1 MRTRAATWLL
11 TLGVLAVSCGPGA
24 TEPSSS
30 VLDETT
36 SEATTTS
43 AATTT
48 SESAAGGADIEL
60 YLVEM
65 SNQAADVERQI
76 GDFECSYNEEF
87 FPGSCGMEFVE
98 EGEEVEPPPEPT
110 EEEQFAYQQGL
121 WVGMFDMRV
130 AHAEVL
136 DAIAPPAR
144 FESAHQEFVDAYR
157 AYFTYLRDLVA
168 GFVDLDEFYEFFDAI
183 FDPIAEPPP
192 GHMDVYM
199 PFVESC
205 QSLEELGSDAGS
217 RTDLSCPTAPPE
229 PESINVGIGDAWS
242 ATPNP
247 LPVGDG
253 LVLMTITNSG
263 PRDIRPVV
271 LHVYGGDPLDL
282 PIIDGVIDLSRD
294 GMVDPASGYTGFN
307 LVYAGEDAVF
317 IDESGVTG
325 QPPVLSAGE
334 SVEAVIW
341 SEETMVV
348 FDYEPGQFTAGSY
361 VVVERS
367 GSP

>member
-1 MRTRAATWLL
+1 MRTRAAALL
-11 TLGVLAVSCGPGA
+11 VTLGVLAVSCGPADTG
-24 TEPSSS
+24 SSS
-30 VLDETT
+30 SAPEETS
-36 SEATTTS
+36 SEVTTS

-48 SESAAGGADIEL
+48 GESASGADVEL

-65 SNQAADVERQI
+65 SNQAADVERQL

-87 FPGSCGMEFVE
+87 FPGSCGVEFVE
-98 EGEEVEPPPEPT
+98 EGEETEPPPEPT
-110 EEEQFAYQQGL
+110 EEEQFAYQQGV
-121 WVGMFDMRV
+121 WVGMFDIRV
-130 AHAEVL
+130 AHVEVL
-136 DAIAPPAR
+136 GAIAAPPG
-144 FESAHQEFVDAYR
+144 FESAHREYVDSYR

-168 GFVDLDEFYEFFDAI
+168 GFVDLDEFTEFFDAI

-192 GHMDVYM
+192 GHMDLYM

-205 QSLEELGSDAGS
+205 RSLEELGSDAGY
-217 RTDLSCPTAPPE
+217 RTDLSCPTPPPE
-229 PESINVGIGDAWS
+229 PELINVEIGDAWS

-253 LVLMTITNSG
+253 LVLMTISNTG
-263 PRDIRPVV
+263 TRDIRPVV
-271 LHVYGGDPLDL
+271 LHVYEGDPLDL
-282 PIIDGVIDLSRD
+282 PIIDGVVDLATD

-307 LVYAGEDAVF
+307 LVYVGQDAVF

-325 QPPVLSAGE
+325 QPPVLPARE

-341 SEETMVV
+341 SGETMVV
-348 FDYEPGQFTAGSY
+348 FDYEPGQFEAGSY

>member
-24 TEPSSS
+24 TESSSS
-30 VLDETT
+30 VLEETT

-48 SESAAGGADIEL
+48 SESTASGADVEL
-60 YLVEM
+60 YLVEI
-65 SNQAADVERQI
+65 SNQAADVDRQI
-76 GDFECSYNEEF
+76 GDFECSYNEQF
-87 FPGSCGMEFVE
+87 FPGSCGVVE
-98 EGEEVEPPPEPT
+98 DGEEVEPPQEPT
-110 EEEQFAYQQGL
+110 EEEQFSYQQGL
-121 WVGMFDMRV
+121 WVGMFDMRL

-136 DAIAPPAR
+136 GAIAPPAG
-144 FESAHQEFVDAYR
+144 FESAHREFVDSYR

-168 GFVDLDEFYEFFDAI
+168 GFVDLDEFNEFFDAM
-183 FDPIAEPPP
+183 FDPIAEGPP
-192 GHMDVYM
+192 GHLNSYL

-205 QSLEELGSDAGS
+205 VALEELGSDAGY
-217 RTDLSCPTAPPE
+217 RIDLSCPTAPPE

-253 LVLMTITNSG
+253 LVLMTINNNGS
-263 PRDIRPVV
+263 RDVRPVV
-271 LHVYGGDPLDL
+271 LHVYEGNPLDL

-341 SEETMVV
+341 SGETMVV
-348 FDYEPGQFTAGSY
+348 FDYEPGQFEAGAY